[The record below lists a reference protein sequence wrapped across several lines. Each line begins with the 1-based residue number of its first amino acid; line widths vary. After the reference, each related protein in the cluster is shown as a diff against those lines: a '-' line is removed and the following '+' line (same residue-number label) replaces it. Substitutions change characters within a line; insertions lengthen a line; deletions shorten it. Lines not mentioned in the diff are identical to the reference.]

1 MSNMKNLFEKE
12 LKNKLALKS
21 SGHTTEETV
30 LLKAFKY
37 FDLDN
42 SGNCSKDEFLKA
54 ITKIGITGFSEEN
67 LLELFDVYDVDG
79 SGELDYKEF
88 VGGLFGNNSIINERR
103 SPKKASAPKSSGK
116 KTKQEYLSDE
126 EIDEIIAKIRARL
139 ASRRNFKIIDDDNSF
154 SLNFDEFRKAA
165 KDFRFGLTDEEVEK
179 AFIAFDR
186 DNSGTIDYDEF
197 LRTIRGNMNDFRRQL
212 VTQAFLF

>member
-88 VGGLFGNNSIINERR
+88 VGGLCIQKSSERFQIWINRRR
-103 SPKKASAPKSSGK
+103 SRKG
-116 KTKQEYLSDE
+116 
-126 EIDEIIAKIRARL
+126 
-139 ASRRNFKIIDDDNSF
+139 FHC
-154 SLNFDEFRKAA
+154 FR
-165 KDFRFGLTDEEVEK
+165 
-179 AFIAFDR
+179 
-186 DNSGTIDYDEF
+186 
-197 LRTIRGNMNDFRRQL
+197 
-212 VTQAFLF
+212 

>member
-1 MSNMKNLFEKE
+1 MKNLFEKE

-21 SGHTTEETV
+21 SSHTTEETV

-88 VGGLFGNNSIINERR
+88 VGGLFNFARELEHGV
-103 SPKKASAPKSSGK
+103 KAAPAGK
-116 KTKQEYLSDE
+116 GDIFDGADDDE
-126 EIDEIIAKIRARL
+126 ECIGI
-139 ASRRNFKIIDDDNSF
+139 
-154 SLNFDEFRKAA
+154 
-165 KDFRFGLTDEEVEK
+165 EEV
-179 AFIAFDR
+179 
-186 DNSGTIDYDEF
+186 
-197 LRTIRGNMNDFRRQL
+197 QL
-212 VTQAFLF
+212 FC